1 MHHDASL
8 PISALRISQD
18 PNVKLSLARATCRYP
33 NFFSPA
39 KSSNLRWGSWLH
51 QRVTLLWKNA
61 VLKSVMCFSVKHA
74 YMIVDAWKG
83 IMKMLNMH
91 SAVIFLS
98 ISFHFPCA
106 RLACGKCVDINIQQ
120 IGYQRSICPSTY
132 VSLRVAKLSTRRRM
146 AREHRGA
153 GSSLVATIWLQTILL
168 ESSNSSNFLRK
179 LLKSAENLTVS
190 SEKTRELSSFHHQ
203 VQ

>member
-1 MHHDASL
+1 MEKCRSEKCHVLLCQTCVHD
-8 PISALRISQD
+8 RRC
-18 PNVKLSLARATCRYP
+18 VKR
-33 NFFSPA
+33 N
-39 KSSNLRWGSWLH
+39 H
-51 QRVTLLWKNA
+51 ED
-61 VLKSVMCFSVKHA
+61 VKHA
-74 YMIVDAWKG
+74 QCCDIPKYFIP
-83 IMKMLNMH
+83 
-91 SAVIFLS
+91 
-98 ISFHFPCA
+98 FPCA

-120 IGYQRSICPSTY
+120 TGYQRSICPSTY